1 MVPQNGIKIVAIP
14 IRSYKIP
21 FFNNL
26 YLSIYKIT
34 KQFISYPISF
44 KNKGHIYFN
53 LVENNFLIFSI
64 FGVMV

>member
-1 MVPQNGIKIVAIP
+1 MELNMVAIP
-14 IRSYKIP
+14 IRSSKIP

-26 YLSIYKIT
+26 YLSIYKLLRQIKT
-34 KQFISYPISF
+34 PSISLKIKTF
-44 KNKGHIYFN
+44 YFN